1 MRFLSDFHTHTT
13 YSHGK
18 GSIEDNVLYARKM
31 GLKKIAISDH
41 GPMHMG
47 FGIKEKA
54 IIEMRREIDELN
66 GKYDDIEIL
75 LGIEAN
81 ILNED
86 GDIDCTD
93 LIFKNIDILIAGY
106 HFGSNPVKFLRD
118 LGFHGRNIFKGLS
131 LSIYER
137 AKKSNTSALINAMTR
152 YNIDIISHPGAKGP
166 IDIDKVAEAAR
177 ITNTALE
184 INNKH
189 GHLTV
194 EEILIAKK
202 HNVKFSINSDAH
214 RPEDVGNVGSSVE
227 RAEKSGL
234 REEDIIN

>member
-18 GSIEDNVLYARKM
+18 GSIEDNVLYARKI
-31 GLKKIAISDH
+31 GLKKIGITDH

-54 IIEMRREIDELN
+54 IIEMRREVDELN
-66 GKYDDIEIL
+66 KKYDDIEIL

-81 ILNED
+81 VLNED
-86 GDIDCTD
+86 GDLDCTD
-93 LIFKNIDILIAGY
+93 LILKNIDILIAGY

-118 LGFHGRNIFKGLS
+118 MGFHGRNRFKS
-131 LSIYER
+131 FSSKIYDK
-137 AKKSNTSALINAMTR
+137 AKIANTSSFVNAMNR

-166 IDIDKVAEAAR
+166 IDVEKVATAAKQ
-177 ITNTALE
+177 TETALE

-189 GHLTV
+189 GHLTI
-194 EEILIAKK
+194 EEIIIAKK
-202 HNVKFSINSDAH
+202 FDVKFSINSDAH
-214 RPEDVGNVGSSVE
+214 KPEDVGNVKLAIE
-227 RAEKSGL
+227 RAVKAGL
-234 REEDIIN
+234 TEEDIIN